1 MSMRTMY
8 HGPSRPVA
16 RSNRLIRGVAVFF
29 GFFAVQLAAASPL
42 TWEMFS
48 LPPGCGGEAVMER
61 EGRDAQVIRFDVSRR
76 WMRRNAFLIVD
87 GLGESL
93 IESRLG
99 TEAESWTIDARSSM
113 AMRTNRFPEDL
124 QEAGEVDVS
133 PIAAL
138 RPLIER
144 AIEIETVPS
153 DLGENG
159 RRVRATVTGRLVEF
173 DLAGREVIAYREL
186 LGPDR
191 MVSEV
196 LYEDWRDLPS
206 GARAPHATIARY
218 RDPAT
223 GEWRSI
229 RYRIRIDRELTER
242 SPPPDFELPAGFT
255 IVDHVEG
262 VTKRADGTV
271 IAPIVY
277 EQASE
282 PGAATSAHSTGSGP
296 GLGRLLIGIGV
307 VVVLVAGLLAFRRIS

>member
-1 MSMRTMY
+1 MLW
-8 HGPSRPVA
+8 G
-16 RSNRLIRGVAVFF
+16 L
-29 GFFAVQLAAASPL
+29 FAVQLAAASPL

-48 LPPGCGGEAVMER
+48 LPPGCGGEAIMER
-61 EGRDAQVIRFDVSRR
+61 DGRDAQVIRFDVSRH
-76 WMRRNAFLIVD
+76 WMRRNAFLIAD

-99 TEAESWTIDARSSM
+99 TATESWTIDARSFM
-113 AMRTNRFPEDL
+113 ATRTRRFPEDL
-124 QEAGEVDVS
+124 QEAGEVVLS

-144 AIEIETVPS
+144 EIGIETVVS
-153 DLGENG
+153 DLAENG
-159 RRVRATVTGRLVEF
+159 RRVRATVGGRVVEL
-173 DLAGREVIAYREL
+173 DLIGKDVAAYREFL
-186 LGPDR
+186 EPDR
-191 MVSEV
+191 MVYEV

-206 GARAPHATIARY
+206 GARAPHATISRS

-223 GEWRSI
+223 GDWGST
-229 RYRIRIDRELTER
+229 RYRIRIDRELPER
-242 SPPPDFELPAGFT
+242 SPPPDFVLPTGFT

-262 VTKRADGTV
+262 VTKREDGTV

-282 PGAATSAHSTGSGP
+282 PGAATSAHLTGSGQ

-307 VVVLVAGLLAFRRIS
+307 VVVLAAGLLAFRRKA